1 VKRSFTRG
9 ARVGHCRPFG
19 IERLELRT
27 LLSAGSWGEIE
38 LGPQTGFN
46 DQPYVEIE
54 MFDGLTGLGPYGSGY
69 GIYPYNYLLLD
80 TGANSI
86 LIVSDAAA
94 DLEAN
99 GYQTE
104 GTYHEQGV
112 AGYTEFDVSAPYRF
126 DVKGS
131 DGVVH
136 TLPQTADQVRIL
148 SDPDVHLAGAR
159 ASVGG
164 IPGLVGMAGMT
175 GYVTSFDLTGWLG
188 ASDLFDMTPMGVTF
202 ASGPDALPDGAGHR
216 YSMPIDN
223 RVQFDPADGLPPGSP
238 PDAPLP
244 VWADIPFMTAAVAHR
259 GVEELGDFL
268 IDTGAQM
275 SMISQAMAFALGLDA
290 NGDGDLL
297 DDAIYTLPIGGIG
310 GTVEVPV
317 LLVEEFRLPTEQGVD
332 LVWRAPDPPRVATVT
347 PSNGSIEVAEGGG
360 ADTYQIVLAAQPS
373 SNVTITLTSLDGQLL
388 AVDDANPANDFLVFT
403 GSNWDVPQTVRVTA
417 VDDDSVEQS
426 HSGVISHMISSSD
439 LDFDGAVI
447 ENVTVAITDNDVSG
461 PGVVVAP
468 STIQV
473 SESGATDTYE
483 IVLTDAPTADVTI
496 TFVSPDSQLG
506 AFDAAATDNDFIT
519 FTPANWNTPQTV
531 IVAAVDDDF
540 IEGTHEAT
548 IVHQVTSA
556 DARYSGIAVG
566 SVTAIIEDNDNGLGL
581 LALDIAPGIDGILGV
596 DLLTSGVD
604 LTIDWVTFEIEIYG
618 EPYFHRIHLD
628 FRDWESGTG
637 TIYFDLNP
645 AIDEIRS
652 IDVDQTPPTVT
663 LIAPDRVLGPSP
675 LVTVQVADDHPIPD
689 GTPVALDVDLN
700 GDGDFDDAGESGHT
714 TASLTAGEATFAIA
728 PGLAHG
734 SYALRARASDV
745 AGNEGTSALHAI
757 EVVSATIVDNG
768 HTGFTIEQGAGNNGW
783 ATHSGLGFGSDFAW
797 TLAAPAGAE
806 PDVATWTF
814 DVTPGSY
821 RVDTTWLASAN
832 LADDAPYRVYDG
844 STLLGTVRVDQR
856 AAPDDFA
863 DPEYGGTWK
872 NLGEFYVAG
881 DTLVVTLS
889 DDVAPGWKYLRAD
902 AVRVERVHGVHVIE
916 SDRSTE
922 VAEEGQTE
930 DGYQVVLSSRPAAD
944 VVVTITADRQVR
956 VWDAAAGEW
965 TSATTKT
972 FTPASWDV
980 PQTVMVKA
988 VDDRAPEAT
997 VHTGT
1002 IAHALSSADAAFNG
1016 VAVRDV
1022 TVHVADND
1030 VKIIDDDGSG
1040 TTELGFSKSAG
1051 SGNDG
1056 WTGYDHPGRGFYYG
1070 DDCLLTQPRPAG
1082 AEADVATYTF
1092 TVVPG
1097 TYQVAATWRP
1107 FLNLATDVPYRVYD
1121 DTTLLGEVRIDQRDT
1136 SPGDFTDAGR
1146 AWQRL
1151 GEFAITSGKLVV
1163 TISDDVARGWRFV
1176 QADAVRIESVLVP
1189 VTESAGSTEVAE
1201 EGATSDTYELV
1212 LAQAPTHDVVI
1223 TVAADSD
1230 DQVTVSP
1237 ATLTFTPANWHVPQ
1251 TVTVTAIDDPWVEP
1265 RVHATTITHAAAS
1278 ADPVYDGISVRDV
1291 LVTIADNDVKV
1302 IDDADPTGFSTT
1314 TGAGNAGFASANHP
1328 DAYLG
1333 NCHLSANKPSGA
1345 EPDVATW
1352 IFAVPAG
1359 TYEVAATWLPFI
1371 NRAKDAPYEIWDGD
1385 TLVASIAIDQTRAP
1399 DDFGDTL
1406 GYGGAW
1412 ERLGTFAIASG
1423 TLVVKLS
1430 DNVPY
1435 WSYVVADAIRVERV
1449 LVEIIETDGDT
1460 AVAEE
1465 GQTEDTYD
1473 VVLARA
1479 PTADVTITVVPD
1491 GQVEVWDAAT
1501 GQWSGQTTLTFTP
1514 ANWDAPQ
1521 TVTIRAVDDA
1531 SGEGL
1536 FHTGTIGH
1544 TAASADPIYAGPA
1557 GQGLYVRDVQVTI
1570 TDNDAQ
1576 VIDDGDLGF
1585 TTVKWDDGWTVHN
1598 VGFWGDLRLSARR
1611 SPTKPA
1617 DVAVWTFPVIPGTY
1631 QVATTWVAYINRAT
1645 DAPYEIWDDTVGLLA
1660 KVLVDQTQAPD
1671 DFVDPEYGWSWE
1683 ILGEYTITSGTLVV
1697 KLSDDFTTNSWVCAD
1712 AVRIEQVDPPG
1723 PAPLAALLDDEPAS
1737 PEFTTSAAN
1746 GSFYDL
1752 LFDAAF
1758 GDGGTLKT
1766 ASRPAQPLPAH
1777 DFISIEPPGPTASV
1791 EEEESAIDSVLSA
1804 PGDWMDI

>member
-1 VKRSFTRG
+1 MSKQRRIVEWATIGSRRRSPRAGASRRPCGPGRG
-9 ARVGHCRPFG
+9 SLVGP
-19 IERLELRT
+19 EWLEPRT
-27 LLSAGSWGEIE
+27 LLSGGSSSQLSYPVAGDDYYWTPADTPLNVAAPGLLANDYDPDGHRIE
-38 LGPQTGFN
+38 ALN
-46 DQPYVEIE
+46 
-54 MFDGLTGLGPYGSGY
+54 PYG
-69 GIYPYNYLLLD
+69 NLTLD
-80 TGANSI
+80 HGT
-86 LIVSDAAA
+86 LFMDAWR
-94 DLEAN
+94 N
-99 GYQTE
+99 
-104 GTYHEQGV
+104 
-112 AGYTEFDVSAPYRF
+112 
-126 DVKGS
+126 
-131 DGVVH
+131 DG
-136 TLPQTADQVRIL
+136 
-148 SDPDVHLAGAR
+148 
-159 ASVGG
+159 
-164 IPGLVGMAGMT
+164 
-175 GYVTSFDLTGWLG
+175 SFDYVP
-188 ASDLFDMTPMGVTF
+188 F
-202 ASGPDALPDGAGHR
+202 AGHNGR
-216 YSMPIDN
+216 DTFKYLCIDEW
-223 RVQFDPADGLPPGSP
+223 GY
-238 PDAPLP
+238 
-244 VWADIPFMTAAVAHR
+244 AV
-259 GVEELGDFL
+259 E
-268 IDTGAQM
+268 
-275 SMISQAMAFALGLDA
+275 
-290 NGDGDLL
+290 
-297 DDAIYTLPIGGIG
+297 
-310 GTVEVPV
+310 
-317 LLVEEFRLPTEQGVD
+317 
-332 LVWRAPDPPRVATVT
+332 ATVT
-347 PSNGSIEVAEGGG
+347 IDVGVFNRAPHVAAPIENIIVEQGAPDAVIDLDAVFDDVDIPNGDQLTYSVTLSPPIHPIVDQVSQASYESIHGEQLFTHLGDNRGYGSPQHAMARDNIYNHFQSLGLITSLDTIDELTDIFNNTYHFDPPVINVVGVKPGTTYPENAYLVGAHYDSVSNPG
-360 ADTYQIVLAAQPS
+360 ADDNASGVAAVMELARVLSQYEFESTLVFVAFDGEEDGLFGSMHYAEFHHSDHNIPGFESDLLGMISLDMIAYNQPDVDHDVVSILDVDNLGNIKSALVSAFAEYGDGVIGRDDGTIDLSDHAFFDIYGFDAALVIESGVYSNPHYHLDTDAVETPDYIDYVYATKITRAIAGYLAQSASPVGTVDVLAASVTGSELTLNYDPTKYGGAMVTVRATDSEGLFVEDYFSVTVNPTQQARVDVIESGGSTDVAEEGETEDTYHVVLSEQPS
-373 SNVTITLTSLDGQLL
+373 ADVVVTIAHDSQIAVVPTTLTFTASDWATPQTVTVK
-388 AVDDANPANDFLVFT
+388 AVDDALVELPLHAST
-403 GSNWDVPQTVRVTA
+403 ITH
-417 VDDDSVEQS
+417 SVA
-426 HSGVISHMISSSD
+426 SSD
-439 LDFDGAVI
+439 PSYHGLD
-447 ENVTVAITDNDVSG
+447 VASVVVRIADNDH
-461 PGVVVAP
+461 A
-468 STIQV
+468 
-473 SESGATDTYE
+473 
-483 IVLTDAPTADVTI
+483 VLDDAEEG
-496 TFVSPDSQLG
+496 F
-506 AFDAAATDNDFIT
+506 
-519 FTPANWNTPQTV
+519 
-531 IVAAVDDDF
+531 AAVP
-540 IEGTHEAT
+540 GT
-548 IVHQVTSA
+548 
-556 DARYSGIAVG
+556 D
-566 SVTAIIEDNDNGLGL
+566 
-581 LALDIAPGIDGILGV
+581 
-596 DLLTSGVD
+596 
-604 LTIDWVTFEIEIYG
+604 
-618 EPYFHRIHLD
+618 
-628 FRDWESGTG
+628 
-637 TIYFDLNP
+637 
-645 AIDEIRS
+645 
-652 IDVDQTPPTVT
+652 
-663 LIAPDRVLGPSP
+663 
-675 LVTVQVADDHPIPD
+675 
-689 GTPVALDVDLN
+689 
-700 GDGDFDDAGESGHT
+700 
-714 TASLTAGEATFAIA
+714 
-728 PGLAHG
+728 
-734 SYALRARASDV
+734 
-745 AGNEGTSALHAI
+745 
-757 EVVSATIVDNG
+757 
-768 HTGFTIEQGAGNNGW
+768 NNGW
-783 ATHSGLGFGSDFAW
+783 ATYSGAGFQNTFHQTFAC
-797 TLAAPAGAE
+797 PPGAE
-806 PDVATWTF
+806 PDVVTWTF
-814 DVTPGSY
+814 DVEPGGY
-821 RVDTTWLASAN
+821 RVAATWPRFAN

-856 AAPDDFA
+856 AAPDDFV
-863 DPEYGGTWK
+863 DPEYGGTWE

-889 DDVAPGWKYLRAD
+889 DDVAPGWKYVRAD
-902 AVRVERVHGVHVIE
+902 AVRVERVHGMHVIE

-930 DGYQVVLSSRPAAD
+930 AGYQIVLSSQPAAD

-956 VWDAAAGEW
+956 VWDAGAGEW
-965 TSATTKT
+965 ASATTKT
-972 FTPASWDV
+972 FTPANWDV
-980 PQTVMVKA
+980 PQTVTVKA

-1022 TVHVADND
+1022 TVHVTDND

-1040 TTELGFSKSAG
+1040 TTELGFSKTAG

-1189 VTESAGSTEVAE
+1189 VTESGGSTEVAE

-1212 LAQAPTHDVVI
+1212 LAQAPAHDVVI

-1237 ATLTFTPANWHVPQ
+1237 TTLVFTPTNWATPQ
-1251 TVTVTAIDDPWVEP
+1251 TVTVTAIDDPWVEA

-1302 IDDADPTGFSTT
+1302 IDNGDPTGFSTT

-1352 IFAVPAG
+1352 TFAVPPG

-1371 NRAKDAPYEIWDGD
+1371 NRANDAPYEIWDGD

-1399 DDFGDTL
+1399 DDFRDAL

-1449 LVEIIETDGDT
+1449 LVEIIETGDT

-1473 VVLARA
+1473 VVLTRA
-1479 PTADVTITVVPD
+1479 PTADVTVTVAPD

-1501 GQWSGQTTLTFTP
+1501 GQWSDQTTLTFTP
-1514 ANWDAPQ
+1514 ANWDTPQ

-1557 GQGLYVRDVQVTI
+1557 GQGLYVRDVKVTI

-1683 ILGEYTITSGTLVV
+1683 TLGEYTITSGTLVV

-1737 PEFTTSAAN
+1737 PEFTTSAAE

-1752 LFDAAF
+1752 LFEVAF
-1758 GDGGTLKT
+1758 DDGTLKT
-1766 ASRPAQPLPAH
+1766 ASRPAQPLLAH

-1804 PGDWMDI
+1804 PGDWMSI